1 MIDSDCYLIK
11 CCIQFQCHYSNRSP
25 VPRNSVKLGTG
36 NGVQSGTVSGSKPGK
51 KKNSVKNH
59 SAIEGSGEGPI
70 KPSVGDVESSVY
82 DDDDVDVATSFSVPI
97 SLRSWRRRVP
107 PGIGRRDAGRIF
119 RLRLVLFLK
128 LQKEGTT
135 TTAPTIAKKTNKQ
148 TVKPNGFRRI
158 SLKRSIWLGWR
169 QRIRSDRRHNNKNR
183 KVIENGTFLF
193 WNAFQIMAAHLAILD
208 QLVFTTSMTWNDE
221 SMKNAR
227 TRWKRTKRT
236 KQQQQRPKEKKRN
249 LPLMGGG

>member
-107 PGIGRRDAGRIF
+107 PGIERRDAGRIF

-135 TTAPTIAKKTNKQ
+135 TTAPTIAKKKQ
-148 TVKPNGFRRI
+148 TNSKTKWI
-158 SLKRSIWLGWR
+158 SQNFFKEIHLVGMTSKNS
-169 QRIRSDRRHNNKNR
+169 IRS
-183 KVIENGTFLF
+183 
-193 WNAFQIMAAHLAILD
+193 
-208 QLVFTTSMTWNDE
+208 TS
-221 SMKNAR
+221 
-227 TRWKRTKRT
+227 
-236 KQQQQRPKEKKRN
+236 QQQKPKGHRERDVSFLKCIPN
-249 LPLMGGG
+249 NGGTLGHFGSTCLHYVDDVER